1 MATPHDGRPD
11 TATTGPAIEGLDLS
25 KRFGAVAALHDA
37 TFRADFGE
45 IHAIIGENGAGKS
58 TMIKALCGM
67 HQPDDG
73 QIRIRGQQEKLRNPD
88 AAHDHGIGAVFQE
101 LTLLPWM
108 TAAENLLIRRE
119 PRHFGIVRRGELVPR
134 AEELLAQYDVHSID
148 PREVVANLSLAQRQM
163 LEVVRTVSREPSIL
177 FFDEPTSSL
186 PEREAEWLFKL
197 LRRLRDE
204 GACMVFT
211 SHRWREI
218 STLADRVTIFRG
230 GTEVETRDKFGE
242 DEAVRLMT
250 GRSAEEPVAA
260 LKPLERHEPALE
272 VRDLHG
278 TGLDGVSFAVHAGEV
293 VGVGGLEGQGQRE
306 LFLALFGVQRAQ
318 GVIEVERSARRLRSP
333 RDAIKAGIALVPE
346 DRKGEGLLLPMSV
359 KENLTL
365 SVLSSLSRGGFSK
378 LREERRVAEDIM
390 GRLRIRARGWA
401 QPVRGLSG
409 GNQQKVLIGRWL
421 LTDSRVLLLY
431 DITRGVDVATKQDLY
446 RLMADLAAQGKAI
459 LYYSSDTEEVAHHSH
474 RVLVMRDGRIVSELT
489 GPDID
494 PEAIVGAAV
503 REEATSA

>member
-1 MATPHDGRPD
+1 M
-11 TATTGPAIEGLDLS
+11 TTEDDRRGAAICGLGIT
-25 KRFGAVAALHDA
+25 KRFGAVSALQEA

-58 TMIKALCGM
+58 TMIKALCGV
-67 HQPDDG
+67 HQPDG
-73 QIRIRGQQEKLRNPD
+73 GEIRIRDRQEKLRTPE
-88 AAHDHGIGAVFQE
+88 AAHEHGIGAVFQE

-108 TAAENLLIRRE
+108 TVAENLLIRQE
-119 PRHFGIVRRGELVPR
+119 PRHFGIVRRGELAPR

-163 LEVVRTVSREPSIL
+163 LEVVRTISREPSIL

-186 PEREAEWLFKL
+186 PEREAEWLFHL

-204 GACMVFT
+204 GACIVFT

-218 STLADRVTIFRG
+218 SSLADRVTIFRG
-230 GTEVETRDKFGE
+230 GTEVETREEFSE
-242 DEAVRLMT
+242 DEAVTLMT
-250 GRSAEEPVAA
+250 GRNAEEPVAA
-260 LKPLERHEPALE
+260 LTPLETHDPVLE
-272 VRDLHG
+272 VRDL
-278 TGLDGVSFAVHAGEV
+278 TGAGLSGVSFAVHAGEV

-306 LFLALFGVQRAQ
+306 LFLSLFGVQRAQ
-318 GVIEVERSARRLRSP
+318 SGVIEVGGAPRRLRSP
-333 RDAIKAGIALVPE
+333 RDAIRSGIALVPE

-365 SVLSSLSRGGFSK
+365 GVLSTLSRGGFSK
-378 LREERRVAEDIM
+378 LREERNVAESLM
-390 GRLRIRARGWA
+390 SRLRIRARGYA

-409 GNQQKVLIGRWL
+409 GNQQKALIGRWL

-446 RLMADLAAQGKAI
+446 RLMAELAGQGKAV
-459 LYYSSDTEEVAHHSH
+459 LYYSSDTEEVARHSH
-474 RVLVMRDGRIVSELT
+474 RVLVMRDGRMVAELT

-503 REEATSA
+503 REESKSA